1 MVIWAIILS
10 IGKLV
15 QVACATSRT
24 CTAAGGVKA
33 TRNSMGLM
41 WNVFPRRLWDILL
54 NGWWQLFLRKFKVQR
69 CGKFVAS
76 GTVIYASGTS
86 MAGAEFANLMNSFY
100 PLLRCPSSLVQE
112 ILKFCPIGR
121 RWDGGYA
128 MQKAPESR
136 HGRAITAKKMVGKL
150 CLLCDERCNCNCVNI
165 DIITTT
171 VRVITL
177 PSCCDHVAITL
188 PRRYKTVNLNI
199 MQLFSS

>member
-1 MVIWAIILS
+1 MVDDSYFWE
-10 IGKLV
+10 
-15 QVACATSRT
+15 
-24 CTAAGGVKA
+24 
-33 TRNSMGLM
+33 
-41 WNVFPRRLWDILL
+41 
-54 NGWWQLFLRKFKVQR
+54 KFRQR

-86 MAGAEFANLMNSFY
+86 MAGAEFANLINSFY

-128 MQKAPESR
+128 MQKASESR
-136 HGRAITAKKMVGKL
+136 NGRAVTAKKKWWINCVYR
-150 CLLCDERCNCNCVNI
+150 DERCNCNCVNI
-165 DIITTT
+165 GIINST

-188 PRRYKTVNLNI
+188 PRRYKPVNI

>member
-1 MVIWAIILS
+1 MSLGHLGYHSFHWKIDAGCVCHIPNLHCGRRGQGYQEFYGTNVKRVSQATL
-10 IGKLV
+10 GHLV
-15 QVACATSRT
+15 EWLM
-24 CTAAGGVKA
+24 TAYD
-33 TRNSMGLM
+33 SYF
-41 WNVFPRRLWDILL
+41 WEH
-54 NGWWQLFLRKFKVQR
+54 LRQR

-100 PLLRCPSSLVQE
+100 PLLRVQE

-128 MQKAPESR
+128 MVSKASESR

-165 DIITTT
+165 GIITTT

-188 PRRYKTVNLNI
+188 PRRYKPVNI